1 MAPAMLQLILGL
13 IPLLTGAAWSCAL
26 CFYDLKWRILPN
38 WLTLGGAA
46 VALAGRLG
54 FGGWPFFLDGFAA
67 AAGAGAFLLVPFLMR
82 GAGGGDVKMLFAV
95 GAIVG
100 WDKLLLMLWV
110 TSLAGLVMG
119 VAMLVSGHLDGAR
132 LKHFMRCAFD
142 WRYDRK
148 AGAACLPPKES
159 ARYRIPF
166 SVPIAV
172 GLIVA
177 LVW

>member
-1 MAPAMLQLILGL
+1 MPHSSLWL
-13 IPLLTGAAWSCAL
+13 IPLLLGSVWSSVL
-26 CFYDLKWRILPN
+26 SYYDLKWRILPN

-54 FGGWPFFLDGFAA
+54 FGGWPCLVDGFAA
-67 AAGAGAFLLVPFLMR
+67 AAGAGAFLLIPFFMR
-82 GAGGGDVKMLFAV
+82 GAGGGDVKMLFAA

-100 WDKLLLMLWV
+100 WGKLLLMLWT
-110 TSLAGLVMG
+110 TSLAGVVMG
-119 VAMLVSGHLDGAR
+119 VVMLATGHLDGAR
-132 LKHFMRCAFD
+132 LRHLTRCVFD

-148 AGAACLPPKES
+148 AGAAALPPKES
-159 ARYRIPF
+159 AQYRIPF

>member
-1 MAPAMLQLILGL
+1 VL
-13 IPLLTGAAWSCAL
+13 SY
-26 CFYDLKWRILPN
+26 YDLRWRILPN

-54 FGGWPFFLDGFAA
+54 FGGWPLLLDGFAA
-67 AAGAGAFLLVPFLMR
+67 AAGAGAFLFLPFLLR
-82 GAGGGDVKMLFAV
+82 GAGGGDVKMLFAA

-100 WDKLLLMLWV
+100 WGKLLLLLWV

-119 VAMLVSGHLDGAR
+119 VLMLVSGHLNGAR
-132 LKHFMRCAFD
+132 LKHLARCAFD
-142 WRYDRK
+142 WRYDRQ
-148 AGAACLPPKES
+148 AEAAVLPPKES
-159 ARYRIPF
+159 AQVRIPF

>member
-1 MAPAMLQLILGL
+1 MPWPSLYWAIVLGVV
-13 IPLLTGAAWSCAL
+13 AWSGIL
-26 CFYDLKWRILPN
+26 SYYDLKWRILPN

-46 VALAGRLG
+46 VALVGRLG

-67 AAGAGAFLLVPFLMR
+67 AAGAGAFLLIPFLMR
-82 GAGGGDVKMLFAV
+82 GAGGGDVKMLFAA

-100 WDKLLLMLWV
+100 WSKLLLMLWV
-110 TSLAGLVMG
+110 TSLAGVVMG
-119 VAMLVSGHLDGAR
+119 LAMLALGHLDGAR
-132 LKHFMRCAFD
+132 LVYYARCAFD
-142 WRYDRK
+142 WRYDRR
-148 AGAACLPPKES
+148 AAAAALPPKES

>member
-1 MAPAMLQLILGL
+1 MTQPSLWL
-13 IPLLTGAAWSCAL
+13 IPLLVGSVWSSVL
-26 CFYDLKWRILPN
+26 SYYDLKWRILPN

-46 VALAGRLG
+46 VALVGRLG
-54 FGGWPFFLDGFAA
+54 FDGWPFLLDGFAA
-67 AAGAGAFLLVPFLMR
+67 AAGAGAFLLIPFLLR
-82 GAGGGDVKMLFAV
+82 GAGGGDVKMLFAA

-100 WDKLLLMLWV
+100 WGKLLLLLWV

-119 VAMLVSGHLDGAR
+119 VAMLVTGQLDGAR
-132 LKHFMRCAFD
+132 LKHFMRCVFD

-148 AGAACLPPKES
+148 AGIAALPPKES
-159 ARYRIPF
+159 AQVRIPF